1 MLDSLLQE
9 VCIYSGMTDCSVM
22 SVSHNPVLF
31 RTDESPLNN
40 LFQPNIESLVFSL
53 VSVWL
58 SSGHFK
64 LHFSPPGDKTNRRVL
79 QVFISISSKRSLQ
92 KLLTGSGW
100 GQFRYMYIYIDI
112 FDKYTPSI
120 QSSMP
125 DLSLGSIFREILNWH
140 KWSLGCLIFLLSAT
154 FKLVSGHKPA
164 QWMYKSNGN
173 WETEKTPPGL
183 CRYLQRHL
191 SG

>member
-1 MLDSLLQE
+1 MGDRLGIHGAVDIFFLISNILGLKKWLPDCSLAWVALGQRWSLSKTTKLILLDSLLQE

-40 LFQPNIESLVFSL
+40 LLQPNIESLVFSF

-79 QVFISISSKRSLQ
+79 QLFISISSNRGLQ
-92 KLLTGSGW
+92 KLPQLV
-100 GQFRYMYIYIDI
+100 I
-112 FDKYTPSI
+112 FQTNRAGY
-120 QSSMP
+120 
-125 DLSLGSIFREILNWH
+125 W
-140 KWSLGCLIFLLSAT
+140 
-154 FKLVSGHKPA
+154 V
-164 QWMYKSNGN
+164 
-173 WETEKTPPGL
+173 
-183 CRYLQRHL
+183 
-191 SG
+191 